1 MIAKNLSLRTLLT
14 WAVEALLISQAAR
27 LGDVELAS
35 IQIILVPFGF
45 IAFILD
51 GFAHATE
58 TLTGQMVGIEILQAY
73 A

>member
-1 MIAKNLSLRTLLT
+1 
-14 WAVEALLISQAAR
+14 VEALLISQAAR